1 MTFKS
6 VYEKP
11 PNSETA
17 FQCRSQSTLML
28 QTTRILLPSVVLSLT
43 ILGLAVIF
51 NGGCLDVQFGPDNRF
66 HIQGVEPFCGKAEP
80 Y

>member
-11 PNSETA
+11 PDSEVA
-17 FQCRSQSTLML
+17 FQWRSRSTLML

-51 NGGCLDVQFGPDNRF
+51 NGGCLDVQFGSDNRF
-66 HIQGVEPFCGKAEP
+66 RIEGIQPFCGKATP
-80 Y
+80 

>member
-11 PNSETA
+11 PGSEAA
-17 FQCRSQSTLML
+17 FQCRSRSTRML
-28 QTTRILLPSVVLSLT
+28 QTTRILLPSVVLSIT

-51 NGGCLDVQFGPDNRF
+51 NGGCLDLQFGPENRF
-66 HIQGVEPFCGKAEP
+66 RIEGVEPFCGKAAP
-80 Y
+80 

>member
-1 MTFKS
+1 
-6 VYEKP
+6 
-11 PNSETA
+11 
-17 FQCRSQSTLML
+17 ML